1 MDPTDGIHPPD
12 EPRRLDALLEVLVV
26 DDQPDE
32 LALLAREL
40 AGAGMRVR
48 CASSGEQA
56 LAEAR
61 ARLPDVVLLDVRM
74 SGIDGFATCAQ
85 LHERHGDL
93 PVVFMTGL
101 GETEHVVRGFEVG
114 GVDYVTKP
122 VCTPQVAARLLAH
135 ARTARLV
142 RATRDAIDAID
153 LPMLAID
160 DGRMLWC
167 NDAARRLLAAF
178 GEDIASARA
187 GLLPQALRALS
198 RLQAGAVRV
207 SVESGARRLDATR
220 IDEPSRP
227 GACVVA
233 LVPDAATRLTA
244 REAEVLSW
252 VARGKTNRD
261 IAEILGMSPRTVN
274 KHLEHV
280 FEKLGVETRTAAAA
294 AARRLRID

>member
-1 MDPTDGIHPPD
+1 MVDGRHPP
-12 EPRRLDALLEVLVV
+12 ESAPRLDPLLEVLVV

-40 AGAGMRVR
+40 SGAGLRVR

-56 LAEAR
+56 LLEAH

-74 SGIDGFATCAQ
+74 SGIDGFVTCTRLRQ
-85 LHERHGDL
+85 HHGDL

-114 GVDYVTKP
+114 AVDYVTKP
-122 VCTPQVAARLLAH
+122 VCAPQVAVRLLAH
-135 ARTARLV
+135 ARTARLM
-142 RATRDAIDAID
+142 RATRHAIDAID

-167 NDAARRLLAAF
+167 NDAARRLLAGF
-178 GEDIASARA
+178 GEHIAQACA
-187 GLLPQALRALS
+187 GPLPAALRPLS
-198 RLQAGAVRV
+198 RLQAGVARV
-207 SVESGARRLDATR
+207 SVESGGRRLDATR
-220 IDEPSRP
+220 IDEPSRS

-233 LVPDAATRLTA
+233 LVPDAAPRLTT